1 MGWGQRW
8 PERERRP
15 KARRLTEAETQKILA
30 TLRKGITA
38 SPVLSA
44 FGVEARANP
53 GRFCIERQPTAACR
67 GWTQMA
73 RNVAD

>member
-8 PERERRP
+8 PERVPRP
-15 KARRLTEAETQKILA
+15 KARRLTETEQQAILA

-44 FGVEARANP
+44 FGVEARANR
-53 GRFCIERQPTAACR
+53 GRFFIERQPTAACR